1 MHLEVFARLIVHRQA
16 SHVSILVSNWMHLEV
31 CTIWVLTAFRHV
43 SILVSNWMHLEVDNL
58 QMFTVYNA

>member
-1 MHLEVFARLIVHRQA
+1 MHLEEHNLRKSIINN
-16 SHVSILVSNWMHLEV
+16 SVSILVSNWMHLEDTFH
-31 CTIWVLTAFRHV
+31 CITPKLREV